1 MERKVRLILSLSCF
15 RRHEGVHPPRVKS
28 LFDCIIV
35 QAIILNQKNEVNL
48 ISVDQSKGI
57 FGKEGEQKTYIHL
70 SDAYIQLLYEPFFL
84 YFHCKFNFVDL

>member
-1 MERKVRLILSLSCF
+1 MERKVTLILSLSCF

-48 ISVDQSKGI
+48 ISVDQSKGM
-57 FGKEGEQKTYIHL
+57 FGKEGEENRGKGNRNILKCNTEDIY
-70 SDAYIQLLYEPFFL
+70 PF
-84 YFHCKFNFVDL
+84 V